1 MSDKYAIMHIE
12 KIKSA
17 GALVARY
24 NHDYRIADVKNADK
38 SKEDQNEVLVAIQR
52 GANYYEAQQ
61 ARVHDNDY
69 YKTHDI
75 RKNAVLA
82 YDIVLSY
89 SNNSNVNVDEWKQAS
104 VKWLEDTFN
113 KAGDGKSNLVSVVLH
128 MDEIHGEP
136 GDIEEGSH
144 NSPHIHAIVVPIDDK
159 NKLNAS
165 YYTNGS
171 RALSNLQDTYA
182 QAMQEFDLQRGTRNS
197 SARHE
202 PMQKMYGRFEEAMKN
217 IPQPEPEETAKEF
230 YDRAVDDLQTAHV
243 RSVRNVDDYFRDMQ
257 RKNDVSIQQQMDEV
271 DLHFEQKEKE
281 FSIKQNHVEKILKEK
296 EKEIE
301 RKQSG
306 LKRKMKEAEDRTDEL
321 KKQYAELQTQLEE
334 IRSRLTAI
342 QNMPEETAEEM
353 AEDVLYM
360 DRIRAGLESIQQ
372 KDPQVAEDY
381 AGIIEQ
387 VQNEGQRVREAE
399 MKEQDE
405 EI

>member
-38 SKEDQNEVLVAIQR
+38 QKEDQNEVLVAMQN
-52 GANYYEAQQ
+52 GANYYEAQK
-61 ARVHDNDY
+61 ARVNDNDY
-69 YKTHDI
+69 YKTHNV

-82 YDIVLSY
+82 YDVLLSY
-89 SNNSNVNVDEWKQAS
+89 SNNSNVDVDEWKKAS

-128 MDEIHGEP
+128 MDEVHGDP
-136 GDIEEGSH
+136 GDIEEDAH
-144 NSPHIHAIVVPIDDK
+144 NAPHIHAIVVPIDNN

-165 YYTNGS
+165 YYTNGAK
-171 RALSNLQDTYA
+171 ALANLQDTYA
-182 QAMQEFDLQRGTRNS
+182 QAMQEFNLQRGTRNS

-217 IPQPEPEETAKEF
+217 IPQPEPEETAQEF
-230 YDRAVDDLQTAHV
+230 YERAKDDLQTAHV
-243 RSVRNVDDYFRDMQ
+243 RSVRNVDDHFRDLQ
-257 RKNDVSIQQQMDEV
+257 RKNDVSVEQQMTEV
-271 DLHFEQKEKE
+271 DIHFEQKEKQ
-281 FSIKQNHVEKILKEK
+281 FNLKQNQTMKILKEK

-301 RKQSG
+301 RKQSS
-306 LKRKMKEAEDRTDEL
+306 LKKKIKETEDRTDEL
-321 KKQYAELQTQLEE
+321 QKKYAELQAQLEE
-334 IRSRLTAI
+334 IRSRLKAI
-342 QNMPEETAEEM
+342 RDMPEETAEEM
-353 AEDVLYM
+353 AEDVIYM
-360 DRIRAGLESIQQ
+360 DRIRAGLDSIQQ
-372 KDPQVAEDY
+372 RDPQAAEEY

-387 VQNEGQRVREAE
+387 VQAEGERVREAE
-399 MKEQDE
+399 MEEQDE